1 MKKSLFIALFVFLP
15 LQIFAQI
22 TLQGKSI
29 DKYVEE
35 AMLRW
40 KIPGM
45 SVAVIENGKVTYMKG
60 FGVKELGKSDKVDEN
75 TLFAVA
81 SNSKAF
87 TGLSIAMLEN
97 DGLLNLNDKVSKYI
111 PDIKFYDANTT
122 ELLTIKDV
130 LTHRVGLGTFQ
141 GDFITWGTNFSSLEL
156 IQKLQYV
163 KPVYGFRSGYGYFN
177 SGYVI
182 AGEIIKRVTG
192 KEWGEYVRENILN
205 KLNMNR
211 TLTSESQ
218 LKNTDNVASP
228 HTFNYD
234 YKMVPIPWRNV
245 DNLAPAAAII
255 SSVSDMA
262 NWITMQINMGEFA
275 VNTSFP
281 KKIILNTHTPY
292 NLIPSPSHGTGRLTN
307 RHFNTYGLGW
317 GIADYKGEL
326 YFEHSGGYDGMLS
339 RTAFLPDR
347 KFGLVILTNNDQN
360 DVITTLMYQ
369 LFDYALNKDVFNWD
383 SLSFVNST
391 KDGISYDEVQ
401 WNDIRDKK
409 NPTLKPGFQMNDLQ
423 GTYFNEQAG
432 SLVISK
438 SGDDLSFKL
447 SSRPETGGVFKH
459 WRNDTLICKF
469 NDLVVGRC
477 LAPVNTEN
485 GKIKSI
491 MIKASD
497 FVDPLYYEF
506 IRKD

>member
-15 LQIFAQI
+15 LQIFSQI
-22 TLQGKSI
+22 TLQGKNI
-29 DKYVEE
+29 DSYIEQC
-35 AMLRW
+35 MLRW

-45 SVAVIENGKVTYMKG
+45 SVAVIEDGKVTYIKG
-60 FGVKELGKSDKVDEN
+60 FGVRELGKSDKIDEN

-87 TGLSIAMLEN
+87 TGLSIAMLESEGKLKL
-97 DGLLNLNDKVSKYI
+97 DDKVSQYI
-111 PDIKFYDANTT
+111 PEIKLYDANST

-141 GDFITWGTNFSSLEL
+141 GDFITWGTNFSANEL
-156 IQKLQYV
+156 IGKLQYV

-177 SGYVI
+177 SGYTI
-182 AGEIIKRVTG
+182 AGEIIKRLTG
-192 KEWGEYVRENILN
+192 KEWREYVQENILN
-205 KLNMNR
+205 PLNMNR
-211 TLTSESQ
+211 TLTSVSQ
-218 LKNTDNVASP
+218 LNGVDNVATP
-228 HTFNYD
+228 HTYNYD

-255 SSVSDMA
+255 SSVKDMA
-262 NWITMQINMGEFA
+262 KWITMQINMGDFEGK
-275 VNTSFP
+275 NIYS
-281 KKIILNTHTPY
+281 KKLILNTHTPY
-292 NLIPSPSHGTGRLTN
+292 NLIPSPAHGMGRLTN

-326 YFEHSGGYDGMLS
+326 YLEHSGGYDGMLS
-339 RTAFLPDR
+339 RTAFLPDK

-360 DVITTLMYQ
+360 DAITTLMYQ
-369 LFDYALNKDVFNWD
+369 LFDYALNKDAFNWD

-391 KDGISYDEVQ
+391 KDGISYDQIE
-401 WNDIRDKK
+401 WNEIRDKK
-409 NPTLKPGFQMNDLQ
+409 NPDLKPAFTMNDLQ

-432 SLVISK
+432 NLVISK
-438 SGDDLSFKL
+438 SDNELTFKL

-469 NDLVVGRC
+469 NDLVIGRC
-477 LAPVNTEN
+477 LAPVNAEN
-485 GKIKSI
+485 GVIKSI
-491 MIKASD
+491 KIKAAD